1 MLHETPASPCAGMT
15 ELVNPP
21 IIWLYNL
28 NHMIDLSFSFSAP
41 CWRWQS
47 TATAWHFITLPE
59 DKSEEIKFFSENVH
73 GKRRGWGAVR
83 VQATIGETTWQT
95 SIFPQFKTKI
105 YILPVKADV
114 RKKEKILADNMVEVR
129 LKIEV

>member
-1 MLHETPASPCAGMT
+1 MT

-28 NHMIDLSFSFSAP
+28 NHMIDLSFNFSAK
-41 CWRWQS
+41 CTLWHEGK
-47 TATAWHFITLPE
+47 AAWHFITLPQ
-59 DKSEEIKFFSENVH
+59 DKSEEIKFFSENNS
-73 GKRRGWGAVR
+73 KRRGWGAVR
-83 VQATIGETTWQT
+83 VQATIGATTWQT
-95 SIFPQFKTKI
+95 SIFPQFKTNI
-105 YILPVKADV
+105 YILPLKADV